1 MSGEQHIISVNM
13 AEMRTGQA
21 PAFFRTVL
29 GSCIGVFLYDPKA
42 KIGGLLHLML
52 PECPATD
59 GFNVSKYA
67 DSGIPALIEAMCR
80 EGANRKT
87 LVCKLTGGAKMFSGF
102 SSNSIVDIGSRNQQA
117 VLGKLKELGI
127 RVAASDLG
135 GETGRKI
142 LADLSTG
149 KLTVL
154 HFNVGEKVI

>member
-1 MSGEQHIISVNM
+1 MSGEQNIISVNM
-13 AEMRTGQA
+13 AEIKVAKA
-21 PAFFRTVL
+21 PGFFRTVL
-29 GSCIGVFLYDPKA
+29 GSCIGVFLYDPKN

-52 PECPATD
+52 PEHPENGD
-59 GFNVSKYA
+59 FNSSKYA
-67 DSGIPALIEAMCR
+67 DSGIPALVEALGR
-80 EGANRKT
+80 EGANSKT
-87 LVCKLTGGAKMFSGF
+87 LICKLSGGAKMFSGF
-102 SSNSIVDIGSRNQQA
+102 SSNSIVDIGSRNQTA
-117 VLGKLKELGI
+117 VLEKLKELGI

>member
-1 MSGEQHIISVNM
+1 MSGEQNIISVNM
-13 AEMRTGQA
+13 AELKTAHA

-29 GSCIGVFLYDPKA
+29 GSCIGVFLYDQKK

-52 PECPATD
+52 PEHPETGD
-59 GFNVSKYA
+59 FNASKYA
-67 DSGIPALIEAMCR
+67 DSGIPALIEALAR
-80 EGANRKT
+80 EGVNPKT
-87 LVCKLTGGAKMFSGF
+87 LICKLSGGAKMFSGF
-102 SSNSIVDIGSRNQQA
+102 SSNSIVDIGSRNQAA
-117 VLGKLKELGI
+117 VLEKLKEAGI

-142 LADLSTG
+142 MADLSTG